1 MRNVFFKKEILLE
14 NDLYFI
20 CSMIGLI
27 ARNIKQ
33 LNKHIVNRM
42 GYQTLAEK
50 RSLAN
55 ALHLENPLAVVYN
68 RTDTY
73 IDNYNISTHY
83 EPSLFIAHSYFTE
96 SLN

>member
-33 LNKHIVNRM
+33 LSKYVVNRK
-42 GYQTLAEK
+42 GYQT
-50 RSLAN
+50 
-55 ALHLENPLAVVYN
+55 
-68 RTDTY
+68 
-73 IDNYNISTHY
+73 
-83 EPSLFIAHSYFTE
+83 FTE

>member
-1 MRNVFFKKEILLE
+1 MRNVFFYKEILLE

-33 LNKHIVNRM
+33 LNKYVVNRKR
-42 GYQTLAEK
+42 YQT
-50 RSLAN
+50 
-55 ALHLENPLAVVYN
+55 
-68 RTDTY
+68 
-73 IDNYNISTHY
+73 
-83 EPSLFIAHSYFTE
+83 FTE

>member
-1 MRNVFFKKEILLE
+1 MRNVFFNKEILLE

-33 LNKHIVNRM
+33 LNDPFVNRM
-42 GYQTLAEK
+42 GYQT
-50 RSLAN
+50 
-55 ALHLENPLAVVYN
+55 
-68 RTDTY
+68 
-73 IDNYNISTHY
+73 
-83 EPSLFIAHSYFTE
+83 FTE

>member
-14 NDLYFI
+14 NDLYFV

-33 LNKHIVNRM
+33 LNDSVVNRK
-42 GYQTLAEK
+42 GYQT
-50 RSLAN
+50 
-55 ALHLENPLAVVYN
+55 
-68 RTDTY
+68 
-73 IDNYNISTHY
+73 
-83 EPSLFIAHSYFTE
+83 FTE